1 MRVFIFSVFF
11 ALMGAINIS
20 AQTNSKTIF
29 HLPTSNYKLIP
40 WEKIY
45 SPDRNYIERD
55 FDKDGIKERILV
67 GRNTPNGYRILGFQG
82 QHGYDLR
89 PGYGG
94 EREMLEDQFGDLNE
108 GCYIQISYYDLD
120 NDNKEELIVTIGDML
135 ISSVSA
141 IYKVRRS
148 SSSPFVYLG
157 QFDGQGDLYLDGK
170 TIIVPIGSQ
179 GLYLAYKVLDGK
191 LTEVTS
197 YFY

>member
-1 MRVFIFSVFF
+1 
-11 ALMGAINIS
+11 
-20 AQTNSKTIF
+20 
-29 HLPTSNYKLIP
+29 
-40 WEKIY
+40 
-45 SPDRNYIERD
+45 
-55 FDKDGIKERILV
+55 
-67 GRNTPNGYRILGFQG
+67 
-82 QHGYDLR
+82 
-89 PGYGG
+89 
-94 EREMLEDQFGDLNE
+94 MLEDQFGDLNE

-179 GLYLAYKVLDGK
+179 GLYLAYKVLGGK

-197 YFY
+197 SFY